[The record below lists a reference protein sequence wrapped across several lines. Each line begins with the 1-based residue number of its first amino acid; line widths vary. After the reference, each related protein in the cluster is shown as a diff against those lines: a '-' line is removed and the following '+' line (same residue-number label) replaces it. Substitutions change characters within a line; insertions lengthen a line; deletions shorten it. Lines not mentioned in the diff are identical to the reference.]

1 VNDRQTSENYDVVVI
16 GGGPAGCTAAT
27 LVARSGRSVLILDRE
42 DFPRFRVGESLMP
55 ATYWTLDRLGVL
67 PKMKASHY
75 PKKFSVQFFGGS
87 GRSSVPFYFCDL
99 DEHESSQT
107 WQVDREE
114 FDQMLLDHARESG
127 VEVRLKANVKD
138 VLFDGTRARGV
149 VAEFDDGQQRSLGAK
164 VIVDASGQTALVA
177 RKLGL
182 KNRDPLLTHASF
194 FTRYHGA
201 RRDSGIDEGA
211 TLILQT
217 THPKT
222 WFWYIPLPDDQVSVG
237 VVGPVDHL
245 LKQRSGS
252 PQQVY
257 DEEVAS
263 CPALVERIQGARQMV
278 DVTVMRDFSYISHR
292 IAGDGWVMAG
302 DAFGF
307 LDPIYSTGV
316 FLALKSGE
324 LAADSIIEAFERDD
338 FSGNVLGRHG
348 DEYVEGMESM
358 RKLVY
363 AYYDDDFSFAGFLK
377 QHPECHGDLVHLLI
391 GNVFRRPTDGLFD
404 AMAKM
409 CDLPEAR
416 RLKPHEDAR

>member
-1 VNDRQTSENYDVVVI
+1 
-16 GGGPAGCTAAT
+16 
-27 LVARSGRSVLILDRE
+27 VAREGRSVLLLDRE
-42 DFPRFRVGESLMP
+42 EFPRFRVGESLMP
-55 ATYWTLDRLGVL
+55 ATYWTLERLGVL
-67 PKMKASHY
+67 SKMRASRY
-75 PKKFSVQFFGGS
+75 PKKYSVQFFTGS

-107 WQVDREE
+107 WQVDRLE
-114 FDQMLLDHARESG
+114 FDQMLLDHARGSG

-138 VLFDGTRARGV
+138 VLFEGTRAKGV
-149 VAEFDDGQQRSLGAK
+149 VAELDGGEQRTIGAK

-182 KNRDPLLTHASF
+182 KNRDPRLTHTSF
-194 FTRYHGA
+194 FTRYRGA
-201 RRDSGIDEGA
+201 RHASGIDEGA

-217 THPKT
+217 PHPT
-222 WFWYIPLPDDQVSVG
+222 TCFWYIPLPDDQTSVG

-245 LKQRSGS
+245 LRQRSGD

-257 DEEVAS
+257 DEEAET
-263 CPALVERIQGARQMV
+263 CPALVERIRDAEQVM
-278 DVTVMRDFSYISHR
+278 DIKVMRDFSYISHR

-324 LAADSIIEAFERDD
+324 LAADSIIEAFARGD
-338 FSGNVLGRHG
+338 FSGKVLGRHG
-348 DEYVEGMESM
+348 DDYVEGMESM

-363 AYYDDDFSFAGFLK
+363 AYYDDNFSFASFLK
-377 QHPECHGDLVHLLI
+377 QHPECHDDLVHLLI
-391 GNVFRRPTDGLFD
+391 GNVFRRSADGLFES
-404 AMAKM
+404 MGKM

-416 RLKPHEDAR
+416 RLKPLEDAH

>member
-1 VNDRQTSENYDVVVI
+1 MNDKQTSENFDVIVI

-27 LVARSGRSVLILDRE
+27 LVARSGRRVLLLDRE

-55 ATYWTLDRLGVL
+55 ATYWTLERLGVL
-67 PKMKASHY
+67 DKMKASQFT
-75 PKKFSVQFFGGS
+75 KKYSVQFFSGS

-107 WQVDREE
+107 WQVDRPE
-114 FDQMLLDHARESG
+114 FDQMLLDHAREAG

-138 VLFDGTRARGV
+138 VLFDQAQARGV
-149 VAEFDDGQQRSLGAK
+149 VAEFDDGRQRTFGAK

-182 KNRDPLLTHASF
+182 KNRDPRLTHASI
-194 FTRYHGA
+194 FTRYRGA
-201 RRDSGIDEGA
+201 RRDTGRDEGA

-217 THPKT
+217 TQPRT
-222 WFWYIPLPDDQVSVG
+222 WFWYIPLPDELVSVG
-237 VVGPVDHL
+237 VVGPVDRL
-245 LKQRSGS
+245 LKGRDGT
-252 PQQVY
+252 PQQIF
-257 DEEVAS
+257 DEEVQT
-263 CPALVERIQGARQMV
+263 CPALVERIQGAQQEMEIK
-278 DVTVMRDFSYISHR
+278 VMRDFSYISHR

-324 LAADSIIEAFERDD
+324 LAADSIIEAFDRDD
-338 FSGNVLGRHG
+338 FSGKVLGRHG
-348 DEYVEGMESM
+348 DDYVQGMESM

-363 AYYDDDFSFAGFLK
+363 AYYDDNFSFAGFLK
-377 QHPECHGDLVHLLI
+377 QHPECQADLVHLLI
-391 GNVFRRPTDGLFD
+391 GNVFRRPVDGLFA
-404 AMAKM
+404 AMGKM
-409 CDLPEAR
+409 CELPEAR
-416 RLKPHEDAR
+416 RLEPHEETH